1 MLFENRYN
9 LEEDKCDFSNSLNN
23 SPNSNNTY
31 NNYSNLFNNYR
42 NEFSVPIQNQIQG
55 SDYNDYSYNYSNYNL
70 LYASTPVKQQKIV
83 RFEDAENEKMM
94 NEYFRQVLDDDLTNN
109 QLIDD
114 DDDNEFNDYQ
124 ERYSITNNIFNKK
137 RKMSNVFNIN
147 ITEDNNDINNN
158 NLKNNDDK
166 NNNKNIKKEN
176 KKDLKKKNVIKN
188 YENNNEKKILNK
200 NEKIFKIVKIP
211 KWQKAEEEE
220 NTDFLG
226 KKRGNYSKKYKFDW
240 DKIKVP
246 KEKHFHFDRKKH
258 RIVFQRKHL
267 KLIYS
272 IVDLPYPYNFNK
284 CFKLIKEHV
293 GDKTTENYGRGK
305 SFHIIMMGNEEKIVT
320 LEDKRNLLHC
330 PNVVNVRRTK
340 PRQKKI
346 NRKNE

>member
-9 LEEDKCDFSNSLNN
+9 LEEEDKCDFCNN
-23 SPNSNNTY
+23 FNYSSDSNN
-31 NNYSNLFNNYR
+31 NNYSNYFNNNYR
-42 NEFSVPIQNQIQG
+42 NELPIQTQIQCPE
-55 SDYNDYSYNYSNYNL
+55 YNDYNYNNYNFI
-70 LYASTPVKQQKIV
+70 YASTPVKQPKIV
-83 RFEDAENEKMM
+83 RFEDAENEKIMH
-94 NEYFRQVLDDDLTNN
+94 EYFKQVFEDDITNN
-109 QLIDD
+109 QYMDE
-114 DDDNEFNDYQ
+114 DDNDFNDYQ
-124 ERYSITNNIFNKK
+124 ERYSITNNIYNKK
-137 RKMSNVFNIN
+137 QKGNNVFNIN
-147 ITEDNNDINNN
+147 INENNYDINTNN
-158 NLKNNDDK
+158 NLNNNDDK

-176 KKDLKKKNVIKN
+176 KKDIKN
-188 YENNNEKKILNK
+188 NVNKNIDKNDEKKFK

-211 KWQKAEEEE
+211 KWQKNEESE
-220 NTDFLG
+220 NLDFIG

-305 SFHIIMMGNEEKIVT
+305 SFHIIMVGNEEKIVT
-320 LEDKRNLLHC
+320 LEAKRNLLHC

-340 PRQKKI
+340 PRPKKI
-346 NRKNE
+346 NKKNDHND